1 MTTNPFLAL
10 RLSSVELEAIDHL
23 AEKRGC
29 SRSEAARLALTIGV
43 PLATSGLSLDL
54 RRIAILL
61 EYTQA
66 GIDVIV
72 SREHADIAD
81 KLEALAIERVEQ
93 FHA

>member
-1 MTTNPFLAL
+1 MTKNPFLAL
-10 RLSSVELEAIDHL
+10 RLSPAEFEALDRL
-23 AEKRGC
+23 AEKRCC

-66 GIDVIV
+66 GIDVII
-72 SREHADIAD
+72 SREHADFAD
-81 KLEALAIERVEQ
+81 SLETLAIQRVEQ